1 VLQLSSQL
9 MIAASVC
16 NVVLCFVLDN
26 LMQHYVC
33 CCRGQI
39 LNRAKQQLA
48 GPAGLAAPAAAD
60 ALAAAAFLEQLTSQQ
75 VGNTACVL
83 TPDPNVI
90 LDVQSVPLEP
100 PD

>member
-1 VLQLSSQL
+1 
-9 MIAASVC
+9 MG
-16 NVVLCFVLDN
+16 LCLEYHTLTEVKLR
-26 LMQHYVC
+26 
-33 CCRGQI
+33 CRGQI

-48 GPAGLAAPAAAD
+48 GSAGLAAPAAAD

-83 TPDPNVI
+83 TPDPNFI
-90 LDVQSVPLEP
+90 LDVQSVLLEP